1 MIGQE
6 RLKKKNQGKELKEQR
21 CKEMGGFMVKCKGT
35 EDNVTR
41 MRDISSWSQRLEGG
55 IQFTIQMNS
64 EGKRKGV
71 KRNILQMASI
81 FSEK

>member
-1 MIGQE
+1 MI
-6 RLKKKNQGKELKEQR
+6 
-21 CKEMGGFMVKCKGT
+21 KCKCK

-41 MRDISSWSQRLEGG
+41 MRDISCWSPSLEGR
-55 IQFTIQMNS
+55 IQLTIQRNS

-71 KRNILQMASI
+71 KRKIPQMASI